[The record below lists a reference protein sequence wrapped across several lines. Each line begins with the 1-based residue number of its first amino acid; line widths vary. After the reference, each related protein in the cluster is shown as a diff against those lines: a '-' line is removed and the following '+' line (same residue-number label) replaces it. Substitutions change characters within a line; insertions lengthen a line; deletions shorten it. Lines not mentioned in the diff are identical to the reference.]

1 MKIGHVSSPRT
12 STTKRSERS
21 GSAKAG
27 GFAQALGSE
36 RSAPAALENS
46 APLGAIDS
54 LVALQ
59 EVDDPT
65 TGRKKAQQRGEDLL
79 ERLDRLRMGL
89 LLGRVSIGELERL
102 SEMVNRETA
111 ATSDPR
117 LREILSEIELRAA
130 VELAKLGR

>member
-12 STTKRSERS
+12 SATKRSERS

-27 GFAQALGSE
+27 DFAQALGSE
-36 RSAPAALENS
+36 KAVPAGLESA
-46 APLGAIDS
+46 APLGALDA

-65 TGRKKAQQRGEDLL
+65 TGRAKAQQRGEDLL
-79 ERLDRLRMGL
+79 DRLDQLRMGL
-89 LLGRVSIGELERL
+89 LLGRVSISELERL
-102 SEMVNRETA
+102 SILVNRETA
-111 ATSDPR
+111 ATADPR

>member
-21 GSAKAG
+21 GAAKPG
-27 GFAQALGSE
+27 GFAQALGAE
-36 RSAPAALENS
+36 PAAPAALGNT
-46 APLGAIDS
+46 APLGALDA

-65 TGRKKAQQRGEDLL
+65 TGRRKAQQRGEDLL
-79 ERLDRLRMGL
+79 DRLDKLRMGL
-89 LLGRVSIGELERL
+89 LMGRVSIGELERL
-102 SEMVNRETA
+102 SEMVNRESA

-130 VELAKLGR
+130 VELAKLER

>member
-12 STTKRSERS
+12 ATTKRNERS

-36 RSAPAALENS
+36 PAAPAAVAGT
-46 APLGAIDS
+46 APLGALDA

-65 TGRKKAQQRGEDLL
+65 TGRGKAQQRGEELL
-79 ERLDRLRMGL
+79 DRLDRLRMGL
-89 LLGRVSIGELERL
+89 LMGRVSISELERL
-102 SEMVNRETA
+102 SDMVNRESA

-117 LREILSEIELRAA
+117 LREILGEIELRAA